1 MSTSRRN
8 RDSFSTEKSERKGK
22 DGQERSVHSV
32 QMRTKLSV
40 PSLTTSRNVVH
51 LQTAVPTRSVDTNR
65 RDRRHKPHRSPWLS
79 SDADSEDSSGDEGTP
94 SRGRQRHRKPHSHR
108 KKSSTSSAAHLPAV
122 RSKKEKRRPSPPH
135 VVLKLRR
142 VASSPHP
149 TAKGTAS
156 AGRHNKEYV
165 VVRGNKSTGHGD
177 TGSLEQRS
185 SNTDE
190 SCREVRKVD
199 GRRRISYEQYKA
211 NLKRSAVHKSK
222 VVARAT
228 FVPSATAHTSEVSDE
243 TNKRNTTDR
252 RSLSEEQRLAEVT
265 ARIRARNRA
274 ICPLTAEYSLKKMS
288 IHPRRPT
295 SSQLEATK
303 GSETRQGLNARRTI
317 NSSSYPVVTNA
328 TGPTQSKPP
337 SVGEDVRA
345 KAVRHGHDVIT
356 YQPTSPR
363 SRTGMTLADFVKMAK
378 EKGGKDQILKTLA
391 AQRASEKAVNSGRNG
406 TRYAEPPGPHTAC
419 TAELGQKMPV
429 SSTRPDGRHQHKLSQ
444 PGMPPSGQKNTAP
457 PVVPPL
463 STVDRADRGRSG
475 HDARAELLRPSRDP
489 VWSRRDEGFRHQ
501 SQERVRAKNKVA
513 HKSSTGGE
521 PAKRPNSVL
530 SCNMETDARR
540 HDNGIGIKR
549 ADNVPQL
556 TSQRK
561 PLTSPPKP
569 LMSPPTPLTSPPSS
583 VQKVDALNDKNNS
596 HQQVETCAD
605 SPVADEPAKR
615 QHSVWSSD
623 SESEESDDECW
634 CMECFKSRIM
644 GWSVPHVD
652 KFAAMKQ
659 QASEDQTDTAV
670 TASLSAGVDATAEN
684 EDSAETAVTMSTS
697 SEITVPEKSHAVAMA
712 TTASS
717 VTERYVRPTTE
728 KTSAESHRHD
738 STGTAMSAPL
748 VTPTAAVL
756 SESAAPATVTQPL
769 APSTQEDQITLE
781 EALATLLTTESE
793 GSRNSKT
800 TKQESTKRD
809 TPSQEC
815 SEMNKNTTE
824 SPSSP
829 SQEEWFKVFLD
840 EAFGDFRPVSPTGS
854 LHSSLFGSS
863 KSSSENQAEI
873 SQDTTG
879 QKKVR
884 SSSESTQGS
893 GSSSS
898 SFRSSNDM
906 GRARARRAAS
916 KKRARSRSDTSSGK
930 SERGSTS
937 GTITP
942 SSSLSIND
950 LSQRGDKITSPKKR
964 ARSSSNTSSGKSG
977 RDSASTT
984 TTSSP
989 MSSNGKSRRGGK
1001 GTGPKKLARSSSN
1014 NSSSKDG
1021 RGSTGAS
1028 SSSLSSLSICR
1039 KSRRGGKRAGPK
1051 KLALISSGTSSDKS
1065 GQGSTNTSTLPS
1077 VDKYSRRGGKRSCPK
1092 KRARSS
1098 SDASRDKSSRGSTNT
1113 TTSLSHLPSSDN
1125 QAYCGGTKKR
1135 ARTALDG
1142 SAKCSKPPGQNK
1154 LMSMYYSCEPIDFFA
1169 PDEKRDDGDDGYE
1182 TPWNFGVTPNLSLSR
1197 SDGGLWHS
1205 CKPVR
1210 SLSKPPPLPPPL
1222 YHPRPPGLEHIED
1235 SPPPTSPGS
1244 PRHPEY
1250 PLRFGATGRS
1260 KPAHYYMAPYHRVGV
1275 LEHIGSPLQSTST
1288 CPDHMVAR
1296 YQNYLWI
1303 EPYDW
1308 EGTDMCDMFDATE

>member
-1 MSTSRRN
+1 MMLTSRRN
-8 RDSFSTEKSERKGK
+8 RDSVSTEKSESKGK
-22 DGQERSVHSV
+22 DGQERSVYSV
-32 QMRTKLSV
+32 QMRTKLSG

-51 LQTAVPTRSVDTNR
+51 LQTAVPTRSVDTNH

-79 SDADSEDSSGDEGTP
+79 SDADSEDSSGDEGNP
-94 SRGRQRHRKPHSHR
+94 SRGRQRHKKPHSHR
-108 KKSSTSSAAHLPAV
+108 KKSSTSSAPHLSAV

-149 TAKGTAS
+149 TTKGTAS
-156 AGRHNKEYV
+156 TGRHNKEYV

-185 SNTDE
+185 SNPGE

-222 VVARAT
+222 VGAEAT
-228 FVPSATAHTSEVSDE
+228 SVPSATAHTSKVSDE
-243 TNKRNTTDR
+243 TEKMNNSDR
-252 RSLSEEQRLAEVT
+252 RSQSEEQRLAEVT

-295 SSQLEATK
+295 SSQLETTQS
-303 GSETRQGLNARRTI
+303 SETRQGLNARRTI
-317 NSSSYPVVTNA
+317 HSSSYPAVTKA

-337 SVGEDVRA
+337 SVGEDA
-345 KAVRHGHDVIT
+345 KARAVRHGHDVIT

-391 AQRASEKAVNSGRNG
+391 AQRAAEKSANIGRNG
-406 TRYAEPPGPHTAC
+406 TRCTEPPGPHTTTTC
-419 TAELGQKMPV
+419 TAGLGQKMPV

-444 PGMPPSGQKNTAP
+444 PEMPPSGQKNTAP

-463 STVDRADRGRSG
+463 STDRADRVRFG
-475 HDARAELLRPSRDP
+475 HDARAELVRPSRDP
-489 VWSRRDEGFRHQ
+489 VWSRRDEGLRHQ
-501 SQERVRAKNKVA
+501 SQQRVRAKNKVA

-521 PAKRPNSVL
+521 AAKRPNSVMP
-530 SCNMETDARR
+530 CNTETDARR
-540 HDNGIGIKR
+540 HGNGIGIKR
-549 ADNVPQL
+549 AENVTQL

-569 LMSPPTPLTSPPSS
+569 LMSPPKPMTSPPTSL
-583 VQKVDALNDKNNS
+583 QKVDALNNKSDS
-596 HQQVETCAD
+596 QPQVETCAD
-605 SPVADEPAKR
+605 SPADEPAKR

-652 KFAAMKQ
+652 KFAAKK

-670 TASLSAGVDATAEN
+670 TASVSAGVRATAED
-684 EDSAETAVTMSTS
+684 EDSAETAVTTSTS
-697 SEITVPEKSHAVAMA
+697 SETPVPEKSHAVAMA

-717 VTERYVRPTTE
+717 VTEKYVSPTTE
-728 KTSAESHRHD
+728 TTSTETRRHD
-738 STGTAMSAPL
+738 STGIALPAPL

-769 APSTQEDQITLE
+769 APSTPGDQITLE

-793 GSRNSKT
+793 GSPKSKT

-809 TPSQEC
+809 TLSQEC
-815 SEMNKNTTE
+815 SEMNMKTTV

-863 KSSSENQAEI
+863 KSSSENQADI

-898 SFRSSNDM
+898 SFRSSNDT
-906 GRARARRAAS
+906 GRARAKRTAS

-937 GTITP
+937 CTTTP
-942 SSSLSIND
+942 SNSLSIND
-950 LSQRGDKITSPKKR
+950 LSQHGDKITSPKKR
-964 ARSSSNTSSGKSG
+964 ARSSSDTSSSKSG
-977 RDSASTT
+977 RGSASTT

-989 MSSNGKSRRGGK
+989 MSSNGKLRRGGK
-1001 GTGPKKLARSSSN
+1001 GTGPKKLARGSSDT
-1014 NSSSKDG
+1014 SSSKDG

-1028 SSSLSSLSICR
+1028 SSSSSQSICR

-1051 KLALISSGTSSDKS
+1051 KLALIISGTSSDNS
-1065 GQGSTNTSTLPS
+1065 GRGSTNTSTLPS

-1098 SDASRDKSSRGSTNT
+1098 SDTSRDKSSRGSPST

-1142 SAKCSKPPGQNK
+1142 SAECAKPPGQNK

-1197 SDGGLWHS
+1197 SDDGLWHS

-1210 SLSKPPPLPPPL
+1210 SLSRPPPLPPPL

-1308 EGTDMCDMFDATE
+1308 GGTGMCDMFDATE